1 MPFARHSGYSFS
13 TVSIRQNAPNCS
25 GIYGLSNAS
34 EWIFIAAAN
43 DIQSALLG
51 HLREINTA
59 FSSRRATGF
68 TFEACDP
75 AYCTERRNTLITE
88 LHPVCNDTANA

>member
-1 MPFARHSGYSFS
+1 MPFARHSGFSFS
-13 TVSIRQNAPNCS
+13 TVSIRQNAPHCS

-34 EWIFIAAAN
+34 EWILIAAAN

-51 HLREINTA
+51 HLRETNTA

-68 TFEACDP
+68 TFETCDP
-75 AYCTERRNTLITE
+75 AFCNERRNALITE
-88 LHPVCNDTANA
+88 LHPVCNVG